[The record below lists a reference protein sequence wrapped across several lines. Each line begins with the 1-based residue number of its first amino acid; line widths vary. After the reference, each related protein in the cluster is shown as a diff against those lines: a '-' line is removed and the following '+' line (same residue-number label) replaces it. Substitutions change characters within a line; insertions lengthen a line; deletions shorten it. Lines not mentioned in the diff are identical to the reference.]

1 MRVLYEPETA
11 NYPRLK
17 TDICF
22 ADYENEYN
30 YTSKLH
36 DVFDFVTEHQLLDP
50 VLWNRFVDQ
59 YRLHPDNGRGW
70 RGEYWG
76 KMMRGACFVYSYT
89 RNEELYEQLGATVQ
103 DMMEAMEEDGRL
115 SSYLREQEF
124 GGWDMWCRKY
134 VLLGMQ
140 YFMEICTDTQ
150 LKQEI
155 TASMCRQLDYI
166 MSQVGPE
173 EGKKLITKTTSHWRG
188 LNSSSILEPVVR
200 LYNITGKQEYLDYA
214 KYIIDCGFT
223 DISNIIQLV
232 IDDDFPPYQYPITKA
247 YEMISCFEGLLEY
260 YRVTGEEK
268 YKQVLI
274 RFADRVLETD
284 FTVIG
289 SCGCTHEQFD
299 HSTVRQANTNNG
311 PMQET
316 CVTVTLMKF
325 MYQMHLLTGDSKY
338 VDAFE
343 TSLYNAYL
351 GALNTEQIVEP
362 LIYEKHPDWIAE
374 PLPFDSYS
382 PLTAGKRG
390 TLVGGMLVM
399 PDMHYYGCCACIGSA
414 GIGLVPKMQ
423 LLSREDGFNL
433 NLYTAGTIQ
442 SKTPAGQAI
451 TFTLTTDYPV
461 SGKVTVKLSLETPE
475 SFKLYL
481 RNPAWSKETRCSVSA
496 PAATTFGNGYICLE
510 RSWENGDSMELE
522 LDMAVKVIRPIPYG
536 SQIIMSK
543 NVAGQN
549 YVTPVFD
556 REDPLAKRHIALQR
570 GPVMLAQENRLGYSV
585 DDPIDVKINRD
596 ETVDVIFPA
605 QPKNAYDC
613 LLEMQV
619 PLQDGSYMTVTDY
632 GSAGKLWSDETK
644 MAVWMFTKE

>member
-1 MRVLYEPETA
+1 MRTIYEPQSA

-17 TDICF
+17 TDVCF
-22 ADYENEYN
+22 ADYENQYR

-36 DVFDFVTEHQLLDP
+36 DVFDFVMEHQLMDP
-50 VLWNRFVDQ
+50 VLWNRFVEQ
-59 YRLHPDNGRGW
+59 YRLQPDNGRGW

-89 RNEELYEQLGATVQ
+89 RSNALYTQLETTVR
-103 DMMEAMEEDGRL
+103 DMMALVGSDGRM
-115 SSYLREQEF
+115 STYLKEQEF

-140 YFMEICTDTQ
+140 YFMEICTDGQ

-166 MSQVGPE
+166 MSQVGPG

-200 LYNITGKQEYLDYA
+200 LYSLTGKQEYLDYA

-268 YKQVLI
+268 YRDVLI

-325 MYQMHLLTGDSKY
+325 LYQIHLLTGDSKY

-343 TSLYNAYL
+343 RALYNAYL
-351 GALNTEQIVEP
+351 GALNTQQIVEP
-362 LIYEKHPDWIAE
+362 LIYEQHPDWIAE

-423 LLSREDGFNL
+423 LLSREDGFHL
-433 NLYTAGTIQ
+433 NLYTEGTI
-442 SKTPAGQAI
+442 SSTTPNGQAI
-451 TFTLTTDYPV
+451 TFTLTTNYPV
-461 SGKVTVKLSLETPE
+461 DGKVSVNLSLAQPE

-481 RNPAWSKETRCSVSA
+481 RNPAWSKQTRCSVSA

-510 RSWENGDSMELE
+510 RNWENGNTIDLE
-522 LDMAVKVIRPIPYG
+522 LDMTVHVIRPIPYG

-585 DDPIDVKINRD
+585 DDPIDVKINRN
-596 ETVDVIFPA
+596 ETVDAIFPA

-619 PLQDGSYMTVTDY
+619 PLTDGSYMTVTDY
-632 GSAGKLWSDETK
+632 GSAGKLWNDETK
-644 MAVWMFTKE
+644 MAVWMFTKA